1 METSK
6 TYNRTINLL
15 DKYTK
20 FIKSIDTEDIGNN
33 LTLDKLIELKS
44 ILSDINN
51 IMTLIS
57 TRSIATKLSDIL
69 SFKNEDRER
78 IFNDIDKQKP
88 NTNGFDIR
96 IDSPVKILVEVKCN
110 GAAQINAILE
120 DARKLR
126 LESSRH
132 IKASKSIQ
140 DTKDYIKIIAI
151 VNFGNR
157 SDKDLTSQLL
167 RETKC
172 KESTNSARKERMK
185 VKKFLRPLYSLS
197 QIHEITDL
205 ENVYLTILHINDLK
219 NELERI
225 RCEYSLSL
233 K

>member
-1 METSK
+1 MNFYTYFRPPKKQIMETSK
-6 TYNRTINLL
+6 HTIEQLILL

-110 GAAQINAILE
+110 SLIRN
-120 DARKLR
+120 K
-126 LESSRH
+126 
-132 IKASKSIQ
+132 
-140 DTKDYIKIIAI
+140 
-151 VNFGNR
+151 NW
-157 SDKDLTSQLL
+157 
-167 RETKC
+167 C
-172 KESTNSARKERMK
+172 CTNQCNS
-185 VKKFLRPLYSLS
+185 
-197 QIHEITDL
+197 
-205 ENVYLTILHINDLK
+205 
-219 NELERI
+219 
-225 RCEYSLSL
+225 
-233 K
+233 

>member
-1 METSK
+1 MCKFCTSCYKSTEKYGNGGSLKRIISENFSLLTAKEYEIPTNKPDKISYMNFYTYFRPQRNKIMETSK

-88 NTNGFDIR
+88 NTM
-96 IDSPVKILVEVKCN
+96 DS
-110 GAAQINAILE
+110 
-120 DARKLR
+120 
-126 LESSRH
+126 
-132 IKASKSIQ
+132 
-140 DTKDYIKIIAI
+140 T
-151 VNFGNR
+151 
-157 SDKDLTSQLL
+157 
-167 RETKC
+167 
-172 KESTNSARKERMK
+172 
-185 VKKFLRPLYSLS
+185 
-197 QIHEITDL
+197 
-205 ENVYLTILHINDLK
+205 
-219 NELERI
+219 
-225 RCEYSLSL
+225 
-233 K
+233 

>member
-96 IDSPVKILVEVKCN
+96 IDSPVKNISRSQMQFSNPQTKKF
-110 GAAQINAILE
+110 GAAQIN
-120 DARKLR
+120 
-126 LESSRH
+126 S
-132 IKASKSIQ
+132 
-140 DTKDYIKIIAI
+140 
-151 VNFGNR
+151 
-157 SDKDLTSQLL
+157 
-167 RETKC
+167 
-172 KESTNSARKERMK
+172 NS
-185 VKKFLRPLYSLS
+185 
-197 QIHEITDL
+197 
-205 ENVYLTILHINDLK
+205 
-219 NELERI
+219 
-225 RCEYSLSL
+225 
-233 K
+233 

>member
-96 IDSPVKILVEVKCN
+96 IDSPGYVYMNAVTGT
-110 GAAQINAILE
+110 GATRTTFIFQTVI
-120 DARKLR
+120 
-126 LESSRH
+126 
-132 IKASKSIQ
+132 
-140 DTKDYIKIIAI
+140 IIAYQI
-151 VNFGNR
+151 YLWTISYF
-157 SDKDLTSQLL
+157 STSLSIYWTAEYLYVILL
-167 RETKC
+167 GGLSIIYLKC
-172 KESTNSARKERMK
+172 KN
-185 VKKFLRPLYSLS
+185 Y
-197 QIHEITDL
+197 
-205 ENVYLTILHINDLK
+205 
-219 NELERI
+219 
-225 RCEYSLSL
+225 
-233 K
+233 

>member
-110 GAAQINAILE
+110 SLIRNKKFGAAQI
-120 DARKLR
+120 
-126 LESSRH
+126 
-132 IKASKSIQ
+132 
-140 DTKDYIKIIAI
+140 I